1 MPAEELQAIV
11 RIAPE
16 FSDMFMTLYRDY
28 LRREEQHR
36 EKLIRSANEP
46 ATGFASRFPY
56 DEVRDW
62 VQAHHNYFDTLD
74 RIAEQVFEDH
84 NFNSATLRDDLT
96 RYLLDEHGITI
107 GGDAQLLGQGTF
119 WRLNKTAR
127 RLMLAEDSSVES
139 KIFWVAHV
147 IGQLDQKHR
156 IDREVRRAEFSTDEA
171 QKLARIA
178 LANYFAGALMMPY
191 RRFCAYAQLVRYDV
205 QRLQYYFGASFE
217 QVCHR
222 LSTMQRTDMRGIPF
236 YFAKTDIAGNI
247 LKRSSATAF
256 QFAQF
261 GGPCPVWNVY
271 RAFAHPNEILVQM
284 AITPDQT
291 RYLNIART
299 VGRSGGSYLSRPR
312 SVAVVLGCEISHAA
326 ETVYAAGLDLNN
338 PDAADPIGPGL
349 PRLRANQ
356 LPAPLRPADRAR
368 PGCGNGRTRCGAL
381 PSGARLGFCA
391 ANRGEHFLH
400 PCRRAVLMAPN
411 GAHHGQEIGARL
423 YQRRAVT
430 GGNTTNGDARD
441 FHHLGPPFQHLQLRH
456 FRGLLGGGGI
466 KCTESHII
474 GAILPRLHGQMTGPV
489 TSHTQRQILEDFP
502 GRRRLGIGLPDM
514 GAVTP

>member
-1 MPAEELQAIV
+1 MKDRKIFAGPRLKRMREKQGLRQSALARLAGVSPSYLNQIESDQRPLTGALLGRLSVILKVPEFSFGDSQELRRAAALREALHDPVFGNKTVPAEELQAIV
-11 RIAPE
+11 RTSPE

-28 LRREEQHR
+28 LRREEKHH
-36 EKLIRSANEP
+36 EALIRSVNEP
-46 ATGFASRFPY
+46 AAGFASRFPY

-62 VQAHHNYFDTLD
+62 VQARYNYFDTLD

-84 NFNSATLRDDLT
+84 HFNSATLRDDLT
-96 RYLLDEHGITI
+96 RYLLDTHGITI
-107 GGDAQLLGQGTF
+107 GGDAELLGQGTF
-119 WRLNKTAR
+119 WRLNKTAK
-127 RLMLAEDSSVES
+127 RLDLAEDSSVES
-139 KIFWVAHV
+139 KIFWMAHV
-147 IGQLDQKHR
+147 IGHLDQKQR
-156 IDREVRRAEFSTDEA
+156 IEREVRRAKFSTDEA

-191 RRFCAYAQLVRYDV
+191 RRFHEYAQTVRYDV

-256 QFAQF
+256 QFSQF

-326 ETVYAAGLDLNN
+326 QTVYAAGLDLNN
-338 PDAADPIGPGL
+338 PDAADPIGPGC
-349 PRLRANQ
+349 RA
-356 LPAPLRPADRAR
+356 
-368 PGCGNGRTRCGAL
+368 CERTT
-381 PSGARLGFCA
+381 
-391 ANRGEHFLH
+391 
-400 PCRRAVLMAPN
+400 CRHRSVPP
-411 GAHHGQEIGARL
+411 IG
-423 YQRRAVT
+423 
-430 GGNTTNGDARD
+430 
-441 FHHLGPPFQHLQLRH
+441 
-456 FRGLLGGGGI
+456 RGLDVGTAERGVVPYRV
-466 KCTESHII
+466 ES
-474 GAILPRLHGQMTGPV
+474 G
-489 TSHTQRQILEDFP
+489 
-502 GRRRLGIGLPDM
+502 
-514 GAVTP
+514 